1 MHDPAYKLLFS
12 RPRMVRD
19 LLDGFAARGWSGALD
34 FDTLDPLPASFVS
47 EDLQQRHGDL
57 VWRIRFRDDRWL
69 YLVLL
74 LEFQATVDP
83 AMALRMLTYTALLY
97 QRLDADGVLRDH
109 GALPPVLPV
118 VLYNGRRP
126 WTASVEMT
134 DLVAAGS
141 DLLAPYQPSQRYYLL
156 DGVRVADADLP
167 ADNLVSVLIGL
178 EKTRDAARL
187 REVLRALSDLL
198 RAQGD
203 DHLTQAFV
211 TWLRQGLRFAGPL
224 PSGEGNPLTQL
235 QETQTMLEENVR
247 EWTRELLEQG
257 RAQGVEEGRAQGIEQ
272 GRHEERALLCRQ
284 AGAEVRCRRGRGAG
298 RRPRRRHRPRSPR
311 AGRRLDHRVRH
322 GVRVARPRPRRRRVG
337 RLRRRW
343 YGPVGR
349 GIGVERCSERGRGC
363 TIQTAKRRSTAH
375 RQPRQGRRPTPP
387 HGNTS
392 GVTSWWTS
400 STSRGRHRMWLLRR
414 RPTGLRLTSS
424 ASASTISVKPATA
437 SCSRFP

>member
-34 FDTLDPLPASFVS
+34 FDTLAPLPASFVS

-74 LEFQATVDP
+74 LEFQASVDP

-97 QRLDADGVLRDH
+97 QRLDADGVLRDRR
-109 GALPPVLPV
+109 ALPPVLPV

-126 WTASVEMT
+126 WTAPVEMT
-134 DLVAAGS
+134 DLVAVGS
-141 DLLAPYQPSQRYYLL
+141 DLLVPYQPSQRYYLL
-156 DGVRVADADLP
+156 DGARVADADLP

-178 EKTRDAARL
+178 EKTRDAAGL
-187 REVLRALSDLL
+187 REVLQALGGLL
-198 RAQGD
+198 RAQAD

-224 PSGEGNPLTQL
+224 PSGEGDPLTRL

-257 RAQGVEEGRAQGIEQ
+257 RAQGIEQGRAQGVEQGRAQGIEQGRAQGVEQGRAQGIEQ
-272 GRHEERALLCRQ
+272 GRHEERALLCRLAARKFD
-284 AGAEVRCRRGRGAG
+284 AGAAEGLAAALAG
-298 RRPRRRHRPRSPR
+298 VTDPD
-311 AGRRLDHRVRH
+311 RL
-322 GVRVARPRPRRRRVG
+322 ARVG
-337 RLRRRW
+337 DW
-343 YGPVGR
+343 
-349 GIGVERCSERGRGC
+349 IIEC
-363 TIQTAKRRSTAH
+363 
-375 RQPRQGRRPTPP
+375 
-387 HGNTS
+387 
-392 GVTSWWTS
+392 
-400 STSRGRHRMWLLRR
+400 
-414 RPTGLRLTSS
+414 
-424 ASASTISVKPATA
+424 ATA
-437 SCSRFP
+437 SELLARVRGDNGSGG

>member
-1 MHDPAYKLLFS
+1 MHDPAYKLLFA

-97 QRLDADGVLRDH
+97 QRLAADGVLRDH

-156 DGVRVADADLP
+156 DGARVADADLP

-178 EKTRDAARL
+178 EKTRDGARL
-187 REVLRALSDLL
+187 REALQALSDL
-198 RAQGD
+198 
-203 DHLTQAFV
+203 T
-211 TWLRQGLRFAGPL
+211 
-224 PSGEGNPLTQL
+224 
-235 QETQTMLEENVR
+235 
-247 EWTRELLEQG
+247 
-257 RAQGVEEGRAQGIEQ
+257 
-272 GRHEERALLCRQ
+272 
-284 AGAEVRCRRGRGAG
+284 AGAGGR
-298 RRPRRRHRPRSPR
+298 P
-311 AGRRLDHRVRH
+311 LDP
-322 GVRVARPRPRRRRVG
+322 GVRDVAPPGAAVR
-337 RLRRRW
+337 
-343 YGPVGR
+343 GPAAVGR
-349 GIGVERCSERGRGC
+349 GGPADPVAGDADDAGRERAGMD
-363 TIQTAKRRSTAH
+363 
-375 RQPRQGRRPTPP
+375 P
-387 HGNTS
+387 
-392 GVTSWWTS
+392 
-400 STSRGRHRMWLLRR
+400 
-414 RPTGLRLTSS
+414 
-424 ASASTISVKPATA
+424 
-437 SCSRFP
+437 